1 MKRLVVFVV
10 VLGLLGYGGSQA
22 YGYWNYQVYTPV
34 ASSSQPV
41 PFKVTQGE
49 GATEIADDLQGKG
62 LIRSSDVFNWYLKIS
77 GQRGDLQAG
86 DFVLN
91 KNMSIPQIV
100 EALQHGKADQVAVR
114 MPEGIPAK
122 FMAQAV
128 QDAGIGSAQDYLT
141 ATKDPAWQSQ
151 YDFLGSK
158 PASRDLEGYLYPD
171 TYSLNKGA
179 TPHDLVKA
187 QLDHFGQVLTPDLR
201 QAIQQATPARPVM
214 SIDQVVILASIVQR
228 ETSKPENQTRVCEVF
243 YNRLKIGEKLGS
255 DPTVLYAL
263 GRLAGGLTADDLNVN
278 SPYNTRK
285 FAGLPPG
292 PIGNPTAGA
301 IKACV
306 SPDND
311 DYLFFFTDPNG
322 VTHFEATNAQ
332 FNADVQKYGVSG
344 G

>member
-10 VLGLLGYGGSQA
+10 LLGLIGYGGSQA
-22 YGYWNYQVYTPV
+22 YGYWNYQVNTPV
-34 ASSSQPV
+34 SSASQPV
-41 PFKVTQGE
+41 PFKVAQGE
-49 GATEIADDLQGKG
+49 GAAEIADDLQAKG
-62 LIRSSDVFNWYLKIS
+62 LIRSSDVFNWYLKVS
-77 GQRGDLQAG
+77 GRRSVLQAG

-100 EALQHGKADQVAVR
+100 EALQHVKLYQVVVR

-128 QDAGIGSAQDYLT
+128 QDAGIASTQDYLT
-141 ATKDPAWQSQ
+141 AIKDPAWHSQ
-151 YDFLGSK
+151 YDFLGTK
-158 PASRDLEGYLYPD
+158 PGSRDLEGYLYPD

-179 TPHDLVKA
+179 TAHDLVKA
-187 QLDHFGQVLTPDLR
+187 QLDHFAQVFTPDLR
-201 QAIQQATPARPVM
+201 QSIQQPSAARPAM
-214 SIDQVVILASIVQR
+214 TIDQIVTLASIVQR

-263 GRLAGGLTADDLNVN
+263 GRLGGGLSADDLNVN
-278 SPYNTRK
+278 SPYNTRR

-306 SPDND
+306 TPDD
-311 DYLFFFTDPNG
+311 DNYLFFFTDPNG
-322 VTHFEATNAQ
+322 VTHFEKTSAE
-332 FNADVQKYGVSG
+332 FNADMQKYGVSG